1 MRNTIEQLVD
11 GLAGS
16 VIIGGVLD
24 LADEHLRRGD
34 ADFVAEL
41 TAAVHARY
49 GARAKGTEHHYLFSL
64 LLWRLATTHRR
75 DAIAHA
81 LRLGFAD
88 LSPTKRPERRAAA
101 VLAANQ
107 SPRDLAQVF
116 APGEAAYGD
125 TPDEL
130 RACLVHEL
138 VLRRSTPPPEAVEWA
153 ANSPFWQSHPLAWLP
168 WSLSPLEGTPQLTR
182 YWLGG
187 GGGGI
192 GYGLPEGREL
202 PNDPAPVPA
211 VRANDLD
218 FALTTAVDRWD
229 GRHNGRVE
237 AGIHV
242 TDAPVDADALHPMLA
257 SLPLDCLDGLT
268 GARNLAVVAT
278 TPAEAWRQLFA
289 AASTGGGREDEWWY
303 GAHGRL
309 AAWRSL
315 AALAGAPGD
324 ATPAEVERR
333 VATCAW
339 YGFRAWTDWF
349 NCDLWDLGLAT
360 LSPDRTRLTVLA
372 ATDYNGG

>member
-11 GLAGS
+11 GLAGREL
-16 VIIGGVLD
+16 IGDVLD

-41 TAAVHARY
+41 GTAVHARFR
-49 GARAKGTEHHYLFSL
+49 ARDKGSEHHSLFAL

-88 LSPTKRPERRAAA
+88 LSPTERPDRRAAA
-101 VLAANQ
+101 VLAAHQ

-116 APGEAAYGD
+116 VPGEAAYGNA
-125 TPDEL
+125 PDEL

-138 VLRRSTPPPEAVEWA
+138 VLRGATPPSEAAAWA
-153 ANSPFWQSHPLAWLP
+153 ADSPFWQAHPLARLP
-168 WSLSPLEGTPQLTR
+168 WSLSPLEGTPRLPR

-187 GGGGI
+187 GGSGI
-192 GYGLPEGREL
+192 AYGLPEGHEL
-202 PNDPAPVPA
+202 PNGPAPVPA

-218 FALTTAVDRWD
+218 FALTTAVDRWS
-229 GRHNGRVE
+229 GRYNGRVE
-237 AGIHV
+237 AQVHV
-242 TDAPVDADALHPMLA
+242 TDAPVDPDALHPMLA

-289 AASTGGGREDEWWY
+289 AASSGGGHQNEWWY

-333 VATCAW
+333 VAACSW

-349 NCDLWDLGLAT
+349 NCDLWDLGLAA
-360 LSPDRTRLTVLA
+360 LSPDRTRLAVLA